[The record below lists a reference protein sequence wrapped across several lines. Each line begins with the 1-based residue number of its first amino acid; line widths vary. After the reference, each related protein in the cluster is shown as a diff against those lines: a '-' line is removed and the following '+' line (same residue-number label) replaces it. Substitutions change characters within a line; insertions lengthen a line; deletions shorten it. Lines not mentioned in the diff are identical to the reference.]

1 MSEPGPTELELLVDA
16 LGDRFLDQPQL
27 ISSEPNGDGTIAG
40 FSVLESAAT
49 AFDDPDAEGTTTTNW
64 YVDTSGR
71 SVEQETGLV
80 LGPPDKPEARIWLH
94 PADPRLPALAPASF
108 DHSAAV
114 LLERMGL
121 QLTGSPNLLAYRA
134 GKRAVFRMR
143 GAAGDMYLKVVRPK
157 IVEELARVHT
167 ALADAG
173 LPVPRIIAWGQ
184 FGLIAME
191 SAAGIGLSKVLNDLS
206 AEAVLDEIDLVRSR
220 LAGVDLQRDARAS
233 LARRVDWYKA
243 RLRASAANDETLKLL
258 VEALI
263 GELGEPVPQQR
274 TATVHGDLHIGQ
286 IFMQDDS
293 ISGLIDVDTTGT
305 GNPVDDEAAFIGHL
319 VATAALREAAGFD
332 AAGIRSAALAA
343 LERWRTDELRHV
355 LGVHIMG
362 HAILPG
368 ARGNRETAAAMVQF
382 GLELLARL

>member
-1 MSEPGPTELELLVDA
+1 MQTKPTERELLDDA
-16 LGDRFLDQPQL
+16 LGDRFLDEPQL
-27 ISSEPNGDGTIAG
+27 ISSEPYGDGAIAG

-49 AFDDPDAEGTTTTNW
+49 AFDEPSAEGTTTTNW

-71 SVEQETGLV
+71 RVEQETGLV
-80 LGPPDKPEARIWLH
+80 LGDPDKPEARIWLH

-108 DHSAAV
+108 DYSAAV

-121 QLTGSPNLLAYRA
+121 QLTGSPHLLAYRA

-143 GAAGDMYLKVVRPK
+143 GTESDTFLKVVRPK
-157 IVEELARVHT
+157 VVEELARVHT

-191 SAAGIGLSKVLNDLS
+191 SAAGAALSKTVNDMS
-206 AEAVLDEIDLVRSR
+206 ADAVLDEIDLVRTR

-233 LARRVDWYKA
+233 LARRVDWYSA
-243 RLRASAANDETLKLL
+243 RLRAAAAGDEAFAAL

-263 GELGEPVPQQR
+263 AELGAPMPQQR

-286 IFMQDDS
+286 LFMSEGS

-319 VATAALREAAGFD
+319 VATVALREAAGFD
-332 AAGIRSAALAA
+332 ASGIRATAFAA

-362 HAILPG
+362 HAILPAG
-368 ARGNRETAAAMVQF
+368 RGNVETALAMVRM
-382 GLELLARL
+382 GIELLARL